1 MLLNNVISIQ
11 LALLINVIIII
22 GYIFLDN
29 INLDFRLADRLK
41 LQWNKALGAS
51 LIYTLENHV
60 KRMNY
65 MLALQVV

>member
-1 MLLNNVISIQ
+1 MLNVVSKMLLNNVISIQ

-41 LQWNKALGAS
+41 LQ
-51 LIYTLENHV
+51 
-60 KRMNY
+60 
-65 MLALQVV
+65 